1 MQKSALEININKV
14 LQVAESLENILC
26 RCFGPNG
33 RHVLFTK
40 ATGELLITKDGRKVL
55 ECLLLQHPIARM
67 IVNSACS
74 HSKLTGDGVK
84 SFVIMLCGV
93 LRGLRA
99 HTDKNGGQLLCEN
112 TLGRNRYQMQGH
124 ALKRISN
131 LLMTFHSE
139 VLEHMIYKHLTQHSL
154 PILSTKKGLLCRAS
168 LQSVMYTYFCGRL
181 GHNNQ
186 EFISRLA
193 CDFFYKCLL
202 HSDSALE
209 LVELIKMYFPEMHT
223 EVPGHAVDNSRIL
236 QGIVLHR
243 QFSVYCPAE
252 GELRALIVSQEIH
265 QTLSASDVD
274 FVVCSDSHLEL
285 SQNCLRQRT
294 ENIIKQLQNN
304 QIKLILSSVKQSEI
318 VHYFSNQSGI
328 SLVECVAPEEIDFVC
343 RITGVSPLCIPLGTD
358 VLSNHMTDSF
368 LVGCCRPVVIGSKN
382 YAHLILTSCLGF
394 QPHSVVI
401 CGPVKGL
408 TEQFISAFHGA
419 FKMLRQLFQPID
431 ASWEETRDNRDH
443 CKVNESVSTPEQSIT
458 NCSCQKAACCDFSLH
473 RIHSTINSPDHDQSQ
488 LSERVFGDGTINVN
502 DGSYKGLQPNHMCLI
517 KEEQEIS
524 QPIYSVKAITNSSEM
539 ASRVSCRKD
548 PIVSKFNRPAVT
560 DGQLHSTSLAGLVL
574 PGGGTFEILLH
585 YQLNELSRKFQN
597 QDLAAACTIVGDA
610 LLCIPRYIHSARKG
624 NGSFPLVYSQVISA
638 YHGKDIENTA
648 RAGLE
653 SVSCKY
659 QLLVSVLHC
668 VSKLVT
674 IDFIIGTKKAPH
686 NAESEESDN
695 DL

>member
-473 RIHSTINSPDHDQSQ
+473 RIHSTIN
-488 LSERVFGDGTINVN
+488 
-502 DGSYKGLQPNHMCLI
+502 K
-517 KEEQEIS
+517 
-524 QPIYSVKAITNSSEM
+524 M